1 MLTIEQVVA
10 GPQRSVLITSEG
22 VFAWGNLEVLR
33 TLPEGVDAAE
43 VCAPDATRIG
53 HRSFSQPV
61 PQRLSPLGTRWEGLV
76 DAGHSLLAWADGQA
90 YAVAPQVRDA
100 AGAVPRPLALGRQD
114 AGVRRIWA
122 GEQQAYVQDREGAL
136 WGWSD
141 AMPGAQRVQ
150 GLPSVRS
157 VSVGMGHALA
167 LDARGQVWSWG
178 ANAAGQLGQ
187 GDLVQRSRA
196 QRVVLPQGAA
206 AVVAVAAGATHS
218 LALDEKGRLW
228 GWGSNHQGQLDQGL
242 QAAYSPGPV
251 RIAVPGRL
259 SSLAAGLH
267 FSAATTQG
275 GQVLA
280 WGWNGLGQLGQ
291 GDAAPRGGFRTVPG
305 LAAVQQISVGGTH
318 VLALEHGGRCWAWG
332 DNRHGACQ
340 GEDGAQAQ
348 SRPHALALHALNDLT
363 ETNAFAGTA
372 KEAL

>member
-1 MLTIEQVVA
+1 M
-10 GPQRSVLITSEG
+10 
-22 VFAWGNLEVLR
+22 
-33 TLPEGVDAAE
+33 
-43 VCAPDATRIG
+43 
-53 HRSFSQPV
+53 
-61 PQRLSPLGTRWEGLV
+61 

-251 RIAVPGRL
+251 RIAVPERL

-291 GDAAPRGGFRTVPG
+291 GDAAPRAGFHAVPG

-318 VLALEHGGRCWAWG
+318 VLALANYLEQMGISLPATGNSGQLQLKNVAAVIVTAELPAFAQAAVQQISVGGTHVLALERGGRCWAWG

-363 ETNAFAGTA
+363 ETNAIAGTA

>member
-1 MLTIEQVVA
+1 MLTIQQVVA

-61 PQRLSPLGTRWEGLV
+61 PQRLSPRGTRWEGLV
-76 DAGHSLLAWADGQA
+76 DARA
-90 YAVAPQVRDA
+90 
-100 AGAVPRPLALGRQD
+100 LALGRQD

-122 GEQQAYVQDREGAL
+122 SEQQAYVQDREGAL

-291 GDAAPRGGFRTVPG
+291 GDAAPRAGFHAVPG

-318 VLALEHGGRCWAWG
+318 VLALERGGRCWAWG

-340 GEDGAQAQ
+340 GQDGAQAQ

-363 ETNAFAGTA
+363 ETNAIAGTA

>member
-61 PQRLSPLGTRWEGLV
+61 PQRLSPRGTRWEGLV

-122 GEQQAYVQDREGAL
+122 GEQQAYVQDHEGAL

-150 GLPSVRS
+150 GLPSVRN

-167 LDARGQVWSWG
+167 LDARGQVWS
-178 ANAAGQLGQ
+178 
-187 GDLVQRSRA
+187 
-196 QRVVLPQGAA
+196 
-206 AVVAVAAGATHS
+206 
-218 LALDEKGRLW
+218 
-228 GWGSNHQGQLDQGL
+228 
-242 QAAYSPGPV
+242 
-251 RIAVPGRL
+251 
-259 SSLAAGLH
+259 
-267 FSAATTQG
+267 
-275 GQVLA
+275 
-280 WGWNGLGQLGQ
+280 
-291 GDAAPRGGFRTVPG
+291 
-305 LAAVQQISVGGTH
+305 
-318 VLALEHGGRCWAWG
+318 
-332 DNRHGACQ
+332 
-340 GEDGAQAQ
+340 
-348 SRPHALALHALNDLT
+348 
-363 ETNAFAGTA
+363 
-372 KEAL
+372 